1 MVFGT
6 NPMCDVY
13 RPWQSRLPCNV
24 LRLGW
29 QGSSKDRHIHPV
41 SFHNHIL
48 HWVLLTFCYH
58 IQEALGAPAASEDL
72 DYRHSLDH
80 IRWDQDLDNQNLY
93 SAK

>member
-6 NPMCDVY
+6 IPMYDDGM
-13 RPWQSRLPCNV
+13 PWQSHSIYNV

-48 HWVLLTFCYH
+48 HWVLLTFCYL
-58 IQEALGAPAASEDL
+58 IQEALGAPAASDDL
-72 DYRHSLDH
+72 DYRHSLDRIH
-80 IRWDQDLDNQNLY
+80 WDQDLDNQNLS